1 MNNAELSRLYYTFN
15 EKCHKD
21 FFKFVTT
28 STLKMCQLNMFK
40 IHQSYLSYIYF
51 SSYPSSQPISSFP
64 TPFLSFVPLFFSS
77 CTSFPS
83 SPILTSYSSS
93 YSILLILLLPYPPP
107 SLLPSLLPSYPPPS
121 LLPFLL
127 PSYPPPSLL
136 PSLLPSYPPPSILP
150 SLLPSYPPPSILPSL
165 LPSNPPPSSN
175 LSYY

>member
-83 SPILTSYSSS
+83 SF
-93 YSILLILLLPYPPP
+93 LLILSFLPIFPYSYFLFFLILHSSHPPTPISSSLSPSFSSSFLSSSLSPSFSPSFLSSSLSPSFSPSFLSSSLYPSFSP
-107 SLLPSLLPSYPPPS
+107 SFLSSSLYPSFSPS
-121 LLPFLL
+121 F
-127 PSYPPPSLL
+127 
-136 PSLLPSYPPPSILP
+136 
-150 SLLPSYPPPSILPSL
+150 
-165 LPSNPPPSSN
+165 
-175 LSYY
+175 